1 MTYSQDSGYLHSK
14 VHVMCTGWNTRTP
27 GDIPHL
33 IGGASVAVLVLL
45 DSVAY
50 IAFGLVLKL
59 GLGLKFRFIT

>member
-1 MTYSQDSGYLHSK
+1 
-14 VHVMCTGWNTRTP
+14 MCTGWNTRTP